1 MATAETEN
9 TVKVI
14 IRTRPTQHFATSN
27 IRINLLDDTIS
38 IFIPR
43 NQKEGLINNQKEQWS
58 FHFDKIL
65 HNVPQEEVFEYT
77 MNDIIKSSVQ
87 GYNGTIFAYGQT
99 GSGKTFTISGAPS
112 NFAYRGIIPRSISRL
127 FNEISTKPE
136 YDFNIQISYLE
147 IYNEIMF
154 DLLPEDGKFF
164 GQRANIEFQEDNKGN
179 VLVKGLSK
187 HKVTNE
193 EECFNLL
200 FEGESNRTI
209 SEHKLNQGS
218 SRSHCLFMIQLEMKS
233 KIESTEKIM
242 VSKLNFVDLAG
253 SERVKKTG
261 SSGITLKEA
270 TYINRSLTFLEQV
283 VVALTEK
290 KGRANDH
297 VPYRQSKLTHILKE
311 SIGGNCKTVMVAN
324 IWPEEQ
330 FLQETLSTLNFAQR
344 MGGVVNV
351 ASVNIQLDINAQI
364 RKMTKEI
371 KELKQEL
378 AMHNTLAN
386 RGRINYDPYSP
397 SEQKTQMEAA
407 KKFLVGQSEEL
418 EFDSVRQAKELFY
431 QIRHIYQ
438 KVKSLNKGK
447 PQSQNLPEEMQQKIE
462 EKEKPEEK
470 KETQEKE
477 KDDKKN
483 KKEDTKNKDKKE
495 EKKEVPEKVEEE
507 EKKEEQK
514 EEQKDE
520 EEIEEQPPFIMEGVI
535 PDKNT
540 AFKLYKYESDYSKE
554 AEKKMK
560 EDIDKLK
567 EMKNIA
573 RELLEKSKELKNK
586 IDEIKSKLNEK
597 KQNKLNLADEM
608 TNVIDEEEVKFL
620 EELKI
625 KKEEYKNTVKQFNE
639 YKTQIHDIKEGLD
652 LMKIKYVD
660 NFEKWFLQKYNVSLE
675 EHELRLAKAKYGINI
690 EDEKEKEKIYN
701 PDEEAYMNAKRK
713 IQTIKRAKR
722 NEKNMK

>member
-297 VPYRQSKLTHILKE
+297 VPYRQSKLTHILKD

-520 EEIEEQPPFIMEGVI
+520 EEIEEQPPFITEGVI

>member
-127 FNEISTKPE
+127 FNEISTMPE

-297 VPYRQSKLTHILKE
+297 VPYRQSKLTHILKD

>member
-1 MATAETEN
+1 MATVETEN

-14 IRTRPTQHFATSN
+14 IRTRPTQHFATNN
-27 IRINLLDDTIS
+27 IRINLSDDTIS
-38 IFIPR
+38 IYIPR

-154 DLLPEDGKFF
+154 DLLPEDGKFI
-164 GQRANIEFQEDNKGN
+164 GERANIEFQEDNKGN
-179 VLVKGLSK
+179 VIVKGLSK

-261 SSGITLKEA
+261 STGVTLKEA

-283 VVALTEK
+283 VVALTER

-297 VPYRQSKLTHILKE
+297 VPYRQSKLTHILKD

-344 MGGVVNV
+344 MGGVVNIT
-351 ASVNIQLDINAQI
+351 SVNIQLDINAQI

-397 SEQKTQMEAA
+397 NEQKAQMEAA
-407 KKFLVGQSEEL
+407 KKFLVGQSEDL

-438 KVKSLNKGK
+438 RVKSLNKGK
-447 PQSQNLPEEMQQKIE
+447 PQSQDLPEEMQQKKVE
-462 EKEKPEEK
+462 EKPEEK
-470 KETQEKE
+470 KEE
-477 KDDKKN
+477 KDDKK
-483 KKEDTKNKDKKE
+483 KKEETKDKKDVKKE
-495 EKKEVPEKVEEE
+495 EKPEEKKEENEE
-507 EKKEEQK
+507 EKKEENEEEKK
-514 EEQKDE
+514 EEE
-520 EEIEEQPPFIMEGVI
+520 IIEEQPPFIAEGVI

-540 AFKLYKYESDYSKE
+540 AFKLYKYESQYSKDT
-554 AEKKMK
+554 EKKMK
-560 EDIDKLK
+560 EDINKLK
-567 EMKNIA
+567 EQKNTA
-573 RELLEKSKELKNK
+573 RELLEKSKELKAK
-586 IDEIKSKLNEK
+586 IDEIKLKLNEK

-639 YKTQIHDIKEGLD
+639 YKSQIHEIKENLD
-652 LMKIKYVD
+652 LMKIKYVE

-713 IQTIKRAKR
+713 IQTIKRAKK
-722 NEKNMK
+722 NEKNYK

>member
-1 MATAETEN
+1 MATVESEN

-14 IRTRPTQHFATSN
+14 IRTRPTQHFATNN
-27 IRINLLDDTIS
+27 IRINLNDDTIS
-38 IFIPR
+38 VFIPR

-77 MNDIIKSSVQ
+77 MNDIIKSSVL

-154 DLLPEDGKFF
+154 DLLPEDGKFI
-164 GQRANIEFQEDNKGN
+164 GERANIEFQEDNKGN
-179 VLVKGLSK
+179 VSVKGLSK

-283 VVALTEK
+283 VVALTER

-297 VPYRQSKLTHILKE
+297 VPYRQSKLTHILKD

-330 FLQETLSTLNFAQR
+330 FLQEILSTLNFAQR
-344 MGGVVNV
+344 MGDVVNV
-351 ASVNIQLDINAQI
+351 ASVNIQLDINAHI
-364 RKMTKEI
+364 KKMTKEI

-397 SEQKTQMEAA
+397 NEQKIQMEAA

-438 KVKSLNKGK
+438 KVKSLNQGK
-447 PQSQNLPEEMQQKIE
+447 PQSQELPEEMQQPKAE
-462 EKEKPEEK
+462 EKVEEK
-470 KETQEKE
+470 KEE

-483 KKEDTKNKDKKE
+483 KKDEKDKKDKDKKE
-495 EKKEVPEKVEEE
+495 EKKEEEKKEEPEEEKKEEEE
-507 EKKEEQK
+507 EKKEE
-514 EEQKDE
+514 EPE
-520 EEIEEQPPFIMEGVI
+520 EEKPPSIAEGVI

-540 AFKLYKYESDYSKE
+540 AFKLYKYESQYSKDT
-554 AEKKMK
+554 EKKMK
-560 EDIDKLK
+560 EDIEKLK
-567 EMKNIA
+567 QEKNTA
-573 RELLEKSKELKNK
+573 RELLDKSKELKSK

-608 TNVIDEEEVKFL
+608 TNVIDEEEVKLL

-625 KKEEYKNTVKQFNE
+625 KKEEYKNTVKQFND
-639 YKTQIHDIKEGLD
+639 YKTQIHEIKEGLD
-652 LMKIKYVD
+652 LLKIKYVE
-660 NFEKWFLQKYNVSLE
+660 NFEKWFLQKYNVGLE

-713 IQTIKRAKR
+713 IQTIKRAKK
-722 NEKNMK
+722 NEKNFK

>member
-1 MATAETEN
+1 MATVESEN

-14 IRTRPTQHFATSN
+14 IRTRPTQHFATNN
-27 IRINLLDDTIS
+27 IRINLNDDTIS
-38 IFIPR
+38 VFIPR

-77 MNDIIKSSVQ
+77 MNDIIKSSVL

-154 DLLPEDGKFF
+154 DLLPEDGKFI
-164 GQRANIEFQEDNKGN
+164 GERANIEFQEDNKGN
-179 VLVKGLSK
+179 VSVKGLSK

-283 VVALTEK
+283 VVALTER

-297 VPYRQSKLTHILKE
+297 VPYRQSKLTHILKD

-364 RKMTKEI
+364 KKMTKEI

-397 SEQKTQMEAA
+397 NEQKIQMEAA

-438 KVKSLNKGK
+438 KVKSLNQGK
-447 PQSQNLPEEMQQKIE
+447 PQSQELPEEMQQPKIE
-462 EKEKPEEK
+462 EKVEEK
-470 KETQEKE
+470 KEE

-483 KKEDTKNKDKKE
+483 KKDEKDKKDKDKKE
-495 EKKEVPEKVEEE
+495 EKKEEEKKEEPEEEKKEEEE
-507 EKKEEQK
+507 EKKEE
-514 EEQKDE
+514 EPE
-520 EEIEEQPPFIMEGVI
+520 EEKPPSIAEGVI

-540 AFKLYKYESDYSKE
+540 AFKLYKYESQYSKDT
-554 AEKKMK
+554 EKKMK
-560 EDIDKLK
+560 EDIEKLK
-567 EMKNIA
+567 QEKNTA
-573 RELLEKSKELKNK
+573 RELLDKSKELKSK

-608 TNVIDEEEVKFL
+608 TNVIDEEEVKLL

-625 KKEEYKNTVKQFNE
+625 KKEEYKNTVKQFND
-639 YKTQIHDIKEGLD
+639 YKTQIHEIKEGLD
-652 LMKIKYVD
+652 LLKIKYVE
-660 NFEKWFLQKYNVSLE
+660 NFEKWFLQKYNVGLE

-713 IQTIKRAKR
+713 IQTIKRAKK
-722 NEKNMK
+722 NEKNFK

>member
-1 MATAETEN
+1 MATVETEN

-14 IRTRPTQHFATSN
+14 IRTRPTQHFATKN
-27 IRINLLDDTIS
+27 IKINLGDDTIS
-38 IFIPR
+38 IYIPR

-136 YDFNIQISYLE
+136 YDFNIQVSYLE

-154 DLLPEDGKFF
+154 DLLPEDGKFL
-164 GQRANIEFQEDNKGN
+164 GERANIEFQEDNKGN
-179 VLVKGLSK
+179 VIVKGLTK

-261 SSGITLKEA
+261 STGVTLKEA

-283 VVALTEK
+283 VVALTER

-297 VPYRQSKLTHILKE
+297 VPYRQSKLTHILKD

-344 MGGVVNV
+344 MGGVVNIT
-351 ASVNIQLDINAQI
+351 SVNIQLDINAQI

-397 SEQKTQMEAA
+397 NEQKAQMEAA
-407 KKFLVGQSEEL
+407 KKFLVGQSEDLEFDSVRQAKEL
-418 EFDSVRQAKELFY
+418 FYQIRQFDSVRQAKELFY

-447 PQSQNLPEEMQQKIE
+447 PQSQELPEEMQQPKVE
-462 EKEKPEEK
+462 EKPEEK
-470 KETQEKE
+470 KEEKI
-477 KDDKKN
+477 DDKKN
-483 KKEDTKNKDKKE
+483 KKEEAKDKKDIKKE
-495 EKKEVPEKVEEE
+495 EKVEEKKEEEE
-507 EKKEEQK
+507 EKKEEIPEEKK
-514 EEQKDE
+514 EEI
-520 EEIEEQPPFIMEGVI
+520 IEEQPPFIAEGVI

-540 AFKLYKYESDYSKE
+540 AFKLYKYESQYSKDT
-554 AEKKMK
+554 EKK
-560 EDIDKLK
+560 
-567 EMKNIA
+567 
-573 RELLEKSKELKNK
+573 K
-586 IDEIKSKLNEK
+586 ILIS
-597 KQNKLNLADEM
+597 
-608 TNVIDEEEVKFL
+608 
-620 EELKI
+620 
-625 KKEEYKNTVKQFNE
+625 
-639 YKTQIHDIKEGLD
+639 
-652 LMKIKYVD
+652 
-660 NFEKWFLQKYNVSLE
+660 
-675 EHELRLAKAKYGINI
+675 
-690 EDEKEKEKIYN
+690 
-701 PDEEAYMNAKRK
+701 
-713 IQTIKRAKR
+713 
-722 NEKNMK
+722 

>member
-1 MATAETEN
+1 MATVETEN

-14 IRTRPTQHFATSN
+14 IRTRPTQHFATNN
-27 IRINLLDDTIS
+27 IRINLSDDTIS
-38 IFIPR
+38 IYIPR

-154 DLLPEDGKFF
+154 DLLPEDGKFL
-164 GQRANIEFQEDNKGN
+164 GERANIEFQEDNKGN
-179 VLVKGLSK
+179 VIVKGLSK

-261 SSGITLKEA
+261 STGVTLKEA

-283 VVALTEK
+283 VVALTER

-297 VPYRQSKLTHILKE
+297 VPYRQSKLTHILKD

-344 MGGVVNV
+344 MGGVVNIT
-351 ASVNIQLDINAQI
+351 SVNIQLDINAQI

-397 SEQKTQMEAA
+397 NEQKAQMEAA
-407 KKFLVGQSEEL
+407 KKFLVGQSEDL

-438 KVKSLNKGK
+438 RVKSLNKGK
-447 PQSQNLPEEMQQKIE
+447 PQSQDLPEEMQQKKVE
-462 EKEKPEEK
+462 EKPEEK
-470 KETQEKE
+470 KEE
-477 KDDKKN
+477 KDDKK
-483 KKEDTKNKDKKE
+483 KKEETKDKKDGKKE
-495 EKKEVPEKVEEE
+495 EKPEEKKEENEE
-507 EKKEEQK
+507 EKKEENEEEKK
-514 EEQKDE
+514 EEE
-520 EEIEEQPPFIMEGVI
+520 IIEEQPPFIAEGVI

-540 AFKLYKYESDYSKE
+540 AFKLYKYESQYSKDT
-554 AEKKMK
+554 EKKMK

-567 EMKNIA
+567 EQKNTA
-573 RELLEKSKELKNK
+573 RELLEKSKELKAK
-586 IDEIKSKLNEK
+586 IDEIKLKLNEK

-639 YKTQIHDIKEGLD
+639 YKSQIHEIKENLD
-652 LMKIKYVD
+652 LMKIKYVE

-713 IQTIKRAKR
+713 IQTIKRAKK
-722 NEKNMK
+722 NEKNYK

>member
-1 MATAETEN
+1 MATVESEN

-14 IRTRPTQHFATSN
+14 IRTRPTQHFATNN
-27 IRINLLDDTIS
+27 IRINLVDDTIS

-43 NQKEGLINNQKEQWS
+43 NQKEGLINNQKEQWL

-127 FNEISTKPE
+127 FSEISTKPE

-154 DLLPEDGKFF
+154 DLLPEDGKFL
-164 GQRANIEFQEDNKGN
+164 GERANIEFQEDNKGN
-179 VLVKGLSK
+179 VIVKGLTK

-261 SSGITLKEA
+261 STGVTLKEA

-283 VVALTEK
+283 VVALTER

-297 VPYRQSKLTHILKE
+297 VPYRQSKLTHILKD

-344 MGGVVNV
+344 MGGVVNIT
-351 ASVNIQLDINAQI
+351 SVNIQLDINAQI

-397 SEQKTQMEAA
+397 NEQKAQMEAA

-447 PQSQNLPEEMQQKIE
+447 PQSQELPEEMQKPKVE
-462 EKEKPEEK
+462 EKPEEK
-470 KETQEKE
+470 KEE
-477 KDDKKN
+477 KDDKKI
-483 KKEDTKNKDKKE
+483 KKDEKSDKNKDKEKKE
-495 EKKEVPEKVEEE
+495 EKKEEEKKEENEE
-507 EKKEEQK
+507 EKKEEIEEKK
-514 EEQKDE
+514 EEEPQ
-520 EEIEEQPPFIMEGVI
+520 EEQPPFVAEGII

-540 AFKLYKYESDYSKE
+540 AFKLYKYESQYSKE
-554 AEKKMK
+554 TEKKMK
-560 EDIDKLK
+560 DDIENLK
-567 EMKNIA
+567 EQKNKA
-573 RELLEKSKELKNK
+573 RELLEKSKELKSK
-586 IDEIKSKLNEK
+586 IDEIKSKLEEK

-608 TNVIDEEEVKFL
+608 TNVIDEEEVKLL

-625 KKEEYKNTVKQFNE
+625 KKEEYKETVKNFNE
-639 YKTQIHDIKEGLD
+639 YKKQIHEIKENLD
-652 LMKIKYVD
+652 LMKIKYVE
-660 NFEKWFLQKYNVSLE
+660 NFEKWFLQKYNVGLE

-713 IQTIKRAKR
+713 IQTIKRAKK
-722 NEKNMK
+722 NEKNFK

>member
-1 MATAETEN
+1 MATVESEN

-14 IRTRPTQHFATSN
+14 IRTRPTQHFASNN
-27 IRINLLDDTIS
+27 IRINLSDDTIS

-136 YDFNIQISYLE
+136 YEFNIQVSYLE

-154 DLLPEDGKFF
+154 DLLPEDGKFL
-164 GQRANIEFQEDNKGN
+164 GERANIEFQEDNKGN
-179 VLVKGLSK
+179 VIVKGLTK

-261 SSGITLKEA
+261 STGVTLKEA

-283 VVALTEK
+283 VVALTER

-297 VPYRQSKLTHILKE
+297 VPYRQSKLTHILKD

-397 SEQKTQMEAA
+397 SEQKVQMEAA
-407 KKFLVGQSEEL
+407 KKFLVGQSEDL

-447 PQSQNLPEEMQQKIE
+447 PQSQELPEEMQQPKVV
-462 EKEKPEEK
+462 EKVEEK
-470 KETQEKE
+470 KEE

-483 KKEDTKNKDKKE
+483 KKEEKVDKNKDKDKKE
-495 EKKEVPEKVEEE
+495 EKKEEEKKPEENEEKKEEEE
-507 EKKEEQK
+507 EKKEE
-514 EEQKDE
+514 
-520 EEIEEQPPFIMEGVI
+520 EIHEEQPPYVPEGVI

-540 AFKLYKYESDYSKE
+540 AFKLYKYESQYSKDT
-554 AEKKMK
+554 EKQMK
-560 EDIDKLK
+560 EDIEKLK
-567 EMKNIA
+567 EQKNTA

-586 IDEIKSKLNEK
+586 IEEIKTKLNDK

-608 TNVIDEEEVKFL
+608 TNVIDEEEVKLL

-625 KKEEYKNTVKQFNE
+625 KKEEYKNIVKQFND
-639 YKTQIHDIKEGLD
+639 YKKQIYDNKEGLD
-652 LMKIKYVD
+652 LMKIKYVE

-690 EDEKEKEKIYN
+690 EDEKEKEKAYN

-713 IQTIKRAKR
+713 IQTIKRAKK
-722 NEKNMK
+722 NEKNLK

>member
-1 MATAETEN
+1 MATVETEN

-14 IRTRPTQHFATSN
+14 IRTRPTQHFATKN
-27 IRINLLDDTIS
+27 IKINLSDDTIS
-38 IFIPR
+38 VYIPR

-136 YDFNIQISYLE
+136 YDFNIQVSYLE

-154 DLLPEDGKFF
+154 DLLPEDGKFL
-164 GQRANIEFQEDNKGN
+164 GERANIEFQEDNKGN
-179 VLVKGLSK
+179 VIVKGLSK

-261 SSGITLKEA
+261 STGVTLKEA

-283 VVALTEK
+283 VVALTER

-297 VPYRQSKLTHILKE
+297 VPYRQSKLTHILKD

-344 MGGVVNV
+344 MGGVVNIT
-351 ASVNIQLDINAQI
+351 SVNIQLDINAQI

-397 SEQKTQMEAA
+397 NEQKAQMEAA
-407 KKFLVGQSEEL
+407 KKFLVGQSEDL

-438 KVKSLNKGK
+438 KVKSLNQGK
-447 PQSQNLPEEMQQKIE
+447 PQSQELPEEMREPKVE
-462 EKEKPEEK
+462 EKPEEK
-470 KETQEKE
+470 KEEKL
-477 KDDKKN
+477 DDKKN
-483 KKEDTKNKDKKE
+483 KKDEKKEMKKE
-495 EKKEVPEKVEEE
+495 EKIE
-507 EKKEEQK
+507 EKKEEN
-514 EEQKDE
+514 EEEKKMEIESKKDE
-520 EEIEEQPPFIMEGVI
+520 EIIEEQPPFIAEGVI

-540 AFKLYKYESDYSKE
+540 AFKLYKFESQFSKDT
-554 AEKKMK
+554 EKKMK
-560 EDIDKLK
+560 DDIDKLK
-567 EMKNIA
+567 EQKNTA
-573 RELLEKSKELKNK
+573 RELLEKSKELKSK
-586 IDEIKSKLNEK
+586 IDEIKLKLNEK

-639 YKTQIHDIKEGLD
+639 YKKQIHEIKEGLD
-652 LMKIKYVD
+652 LLKIKYVE
-660 NFEKWFLQKYNVSLE
+660 NFEKWFLQKYNVGLE

-713 IQTIKRAKR
+713 IQTIKRAKK
-722 NEKNMK
+722 NEKNLK

>member
-1 MATAETEN
+1 MATVETEN

-14 IRTRPTQHFATSN
+14 IRTRPTQHFATNN
-27 IRINLLDDTIS
+27 IRINLSDDTIS
-38 IFIPR
+38 IYIPR

-154 DLLPEDGKFF
+154 DLLPEDGKFL
-164 GQRANIEFQEDNKGN
+164 GERANIEFQEDNKGN
-179 VLVKGLSK
+179 VIVKGLSK

-261 SSGITLKEA
+261 STGVTLKEA

-283 VVALTEK
+283 VVALTER

-297 VPYRQSKLTHILKE
+297 VPYRQSKLTHILKD

-344 MGGVVNV
+344 MGGVVNIT
-351 ASVNIQLDINAQI
+351 SVNIQLDINAQI

-397 SEQKTQMEAA
+397 NEQKAQMEAA
-407 KKFLVGQSEEL
+407 KKFLVGQSEDL

-438 KVKSLNKGK
+438 RVKSLNKGK
-447 PQSQNLPEEMQQKIE
+447 PQSQDLPEEMQQKKVE
-462 EKEKPEEK
+462 EKPEEK
-470 KETQEKE
+470 KEE
-477 KDDKKN
+477 KDDKK
-483 KKEDTKNKDKKE
+483 KKEETKDKKDGKKE
-495 EKKEVPEKVEEE
+495 EKPEEKKEENEE
-507 EKKEEQK
+507 EKKEENEEEKK
-514 EEQKDE
+514 EEE
-520 EEIEEQPPFIMEGVI
+520 IIEEQPPFIAEGVI

-540 AFKLYKYESDYSKE
+540 AFKLYKYESQYSKDT
-554 AEKKMK
+554 EKKMK
-560 EDIDKLK
+560 EDINKLK
-567 EMKNIA
+567 EQKNTA
-573 RELLEKSKELKNK
+573 RELLEKSKELKAK
-586 IDEIKSKLNEK
+586 IDEIKLKLNEK

-639 YKTQIHDIKEGLD
+639 YKSQIHEIKENLD
-652 LMKIKYVD
+652 LMKIKYVE

-713 IQTIKRAKR
+713 IQTIKRAKK
-722 NEKNMK
+722 NEKNYK

>member
-1 MATAETEN
+1 MATVESEN

-14 IRTRPTQHFATSN
+14 IRTRPTQHFATNN
-27 IRINLLDDTIS
+27 IRINLNDDTIS
-38 IFIPR
+38 VFIPR

-77 MNDIIKSSVQ
+77 MNDIIKSSVL

-154 DLLPEDGKFF
+154 DLLPEDGKFI
-164 GQRANIEFQEDNKGN
+164 GERANIEFQEDNKGN
-179 VLVKGLSK
+179 VSVKGLSK

-283 VVALTEK
+283 VVALTER

-297 VPYRQSKLTHILKE
+297 VPYRQSKLTHILKD

-330 FLQETLSTLNFAQR
+330 FLQEILSTLNFAQR

-364 RKMTKEI
+364 KKMTKEI

-397 SEQKTQMEAA
+397 NEQKIQMEAA

-438 KVKSLNKGK
+438 KVKSLNQGK
-447 PQSQNLPEEMQQKIE
+447 PQSQELPEEMQQQKAE
-462 EKEKPEEK
+462 EKVEEK
-470 KETQEKE
+470 KEE

-483 KKEDTKNKDKKE
+483 KKDEKDKKDKDKKE
-495 EKKEVPEKVEEE
+495 EKKEEEKKEEPEEEKKEEEE
-507 EKKEEQK
+507 EKKEE
-514 EEQKDE
+514 EPE
-520 EEIEEQPPFIMEGVI
+520 EEKPPSIAEGVI

-540 AFKLYKYESDYSKE
+540 AFKLYKYESQYSKDT
-554 AEKKMK
+554 EKKMK
-560 EDIDKLK
+560 EDIEKLK
-567 EMKNIA
+567 QEKNTA
-573 RELLEKSKELKNK
+573 RELLDKSKELKSK

-608 TNVIDEEEVKFL
+608 TNVIDEEEVKLL

-625 KKEEYKNTVKQFNE
+625 KKEEYKNTVKQFND
-639 YKTQIHDIKEGLD
+639 YKTQIHEIKEGLD
-652 LMKIKYVD
+652 LLKIKYVE
-660 NFEKWFLQKYNVSLE
+660 NFEKWFLQKYNVGLE

-713 IQTIKRAKR
+713 IQTIKRAKK
-722 NEKNMK
+722 NEKNFK

>member
-1 MATAETEN
+1 MATVETEN

-14 IRTRPTQHFATSN
+14 IRTRPTQHFATKN
-27 IRINLLDDTIS
+27 IKINLSDDTIS
-38 IFIPR
+38 VYIPR

-136 YDFNIQISYLE
+136 YDFNIQVSYLE

-154 DLLPEDGKFF
+154 DLLPEDGKFL
-164 GQRANIEFQEDNKGN
+164 GERANIEFQEDNKGN
-179 VLVKGLSK
+179 VIVKGLSK

-261 SSGITLKEA
+261 STGVTLKEA

-283 VVALTEK
+283 VVALTER

-297 VPYRQSKLTHILKE
+297 VPYRQSKLTHILKD

-344 MGGVVNV
+344 MGGVVNIT
-351 ASVNIQLDINAQI
+351 SVNIQLDINAQI

-397 SEQKTQMEAA
+397 NEQKAQMEAA
-407 KKFLVGQSEEL
+407 KKFLVGQSEDL

-438 KVKSLNKGK
+438 KVKSLNQGK
-447 PQSQNLPEEMQQKIE
+447 PQSQELPEEMREPKAE
-462 EKEKPEEK
+462 EKPEEK
-470 KETQEKE
+470 KEEKS
-477 KDDKKN
+477 DDKKN
-483 KKEDTKNKDKKE
+483 KKDEKKEMKKE
-495 EKKEVPEKVEEE
+495 EKIE
-507 EKKEEQK
+507 EKKEEN
-514 EEQKDE
+514 EEEKKMEIESKKDE
-520 EEIEEQPPFIMEGVI
+520 EIIEEQPPFIAEGVI

-540 AFKLYKYESDYSKE
+540 AFKLYKFESQFSKDT
-554 AEKKMK
+554 EKKMK
-560 EDIDKLK
+560 DDIEKLK
-567 EMKNIA
+567 EQKNTA
-573 RELLEKSKELKNK
+573 RELLEKSKELKSK
-586 IDEIKSKLNEK
+586 IDEIKLKLNEK

-639 YKTQIHDIKEGLD
+639 YKKQIHEIKEGLD
-652 LMKIKYVD
+652 LLKIKYVE
-660 NFEKWFLQKYNVSLE
+660 NFEKWFLQKYNVGLE

-713 IQTIKRAKR
+713 IQTIKRAKK
-722 NEKNMK
+722 NEKNLK

>member
-1 MATAETEN
+1 MATVETEN
-9 TVKVI
+9 TIKVI
-14 IRTRPTQHFATSN
+14 LRTRPTQHFATNN
-27 IRINLLDDTIS
+27 IRINLPDNTIS

-43 NQKEGLINNQKEQWS
+43 NQKEGIINNQKEQWS

-99 GSGKTFTISGAPS
+99 GSGKTFTISGSPN
-112 NFAYRGIIPRSISRL
+112 NFTYRGIIPRSISRL
-127 FNEISTKPE
+127 FNEISNKPE
-136 YDFNIQISYLE
+136 FDFNIQISYLE

-154 DLLPEDGKFF
+154 DLLPESGNFI
-164 GQRANIEFQEDNKGN
+164 GERANIEFQEDNKGN
-179 VLVKGLSK
+179 VIVKGLSK

-261 SSGITLKEA
+261 STGVTLKEA

-297 VPYRQSKLTHILKE
+297 VPYRQSKLTHILKD
-311 SIGGNCKTVMVAN
+311 SIGGNCKTVMVAA
-324 IWPEEQ
+324 IWPEPQ

-351 ASVNIQLDINAQI
+351 TSVNIQLDINAQI
-364 RKMTKEI
+364 KKYTKEI

-386 RGRINYDPYSP
+386 RGRINYDPYTP
-397 SEQKTQMEAA
+397 EEQKAQMEAA
-407 KKFLVGQSEEL
+407 KKFLVGQTEEL

-438 KVKSLNKGK
+438 KVKSLNSGK
-447 PQSQNLPEEMQQKIE
+447 PQSQNLPDEMQQPQK
-462 EKEKPEEK
+462 
-470 KETQEKE
+470 
-477 KDDKKN
+477 
-483 KKEDTKNKDKKE
+483 
-495 EKKEVPEKVEEE
+495 EE
-507 EKKEEQK
+507 EKKEEEK
-514 EEQKDE
+514 
-520 EEIEEQPPFIMEGVI
+520 IEEKPEKVEKG
-535 PDKNT
+535 DKKKKKT
-540 AFKLYKYESDYSKE
+540 
-554 AEKKMK
+554 KKMK
-560 EDIDKLK
+560 KRK
-567 EMKNIA
+567 K
-573 RELLEKSKELKNK
+573 RKKKK
-586 IDEIKSKLNEK
+586 KKEK
-597 KQNKLNLADEM
+597 KR
-608 TNVIDEEEVKFL
+608 
-620 EELKI
+620 
-625 KKEEYKNTVKQFNE
+625 KKK
-639 YKTQIHDIKEGLD
+639 
-652 LMKIKYVD
+652 MK
-660 NFEKWFLQKYNVSLE
+660 
-675 EHELRLAKAKYGINI
+675 
-690 EDEKEKEKIYN
+690 
-701 PDEEAYMNAKRK
+701 KRK
-713 IQTIKRAKR
+713 KRKVLK
-722 NEKNMK
+722 KNHQK

>member
-297 VPYRQSKLTHILKE
+297 VPYRQSKLTHILKD

>member
-297 VPYRQSKLTHILKE
+297 VPYRQSKLTHILKD

-660 NFEKWFLQKYNVSLE
+660 NFEKWFLQKYNVGLE

>member
-1 MATAETEN
+1 MATVETEN

-14 IRTRPTQHFATSN
+14 IRTRPTQHFATNN
-27 IRINLLDDTIS
+27 IRINLSDDTIS

-77 MNDIIKSSVQ
+77 MNDIIKSSVL

-154 DLLPEDGKFF
+154 DLLPEDGKFL
-164 GQRANIEFQEDNKGN
+164 GERANIEFQEDNKGN
-179 VLVKGLSK
+179 VIVKGLSK

-261 SSGITLKEA
+261 STGVTLKEA

-283 VVALTEK
+283 VVALTER

-297 VPYRQSKLTHILKE
+297 VPYRQSKLTHILKD

-344 MGGVVNV
+344 MGGVVNIT
-351 ASVNIQLDINAQI
+351 SVNIQLDINAQI
-364 RKMTKEI
+364 RKYTKEI

-397 SEQKTQMEAA
+397 SEQKVQMEEA

-438 KVKSLNKGK
+438 RVKSLNQGK
-447 PQSQNLPEEMQQKIE
+447 PQSQDLPEEMVQKVEEKIE
-462 EKEKPEEK
+462 EK
-470 KETQEKE
+470 KEE
-477 KDDKKN
+477 KDDKKT
-483 KKEDTKNKDKKE
+483 KKEEVKDKKDKKE
-495 EKKEVPEKVEEE
+495 EKVEEKKEENEE
-507 EKKEEQK
+507 EKKEETEEKK
-514 EEQKDE
+514 EEEKE
-520 EEIEEQPPFIMEGVI
+520 VEQPPFVAEGVI

-540 AFKLYKYESDYSKE
+540 AFKLYKYESQFSKE
-554 AEKKMK
+554 TEKKMK
-560 EDIDKLK
+560 EDIEKLK
-567 EMKNIA
+567 EEKNTA
-573 RELLEKSKELKNK
+573 RELLEKSKELKAK
-586 IDEIKSKLNEK
+586 IDEIKIKLSEK

-652 LMKIKYVD
+652 LLKIQYVD
-660 NFEKWFLQKYNVSLE
+660 NFEKWFLQKYNVGLE

-701 PDEEAYMNAKRK
+701 PDEEAYMNAKKK
-713 IQTIKRAKR
+713 IQTIKRAKK
-722 NEKNMK
+722 NEKNFK

>member
-1 MATAETEN
+1 MATVESEN

-14 IRTRPTQHFATSN
+14 IRTRPTQHFATNN
-27 IRINLLDDTIS
+27 IRINLNDDTIS
-38 IFIPR
+38 VFIPR

-77 MNDIIKSSVQ
+77 MNDIIKSSVL

-112 NFAYRGIIPRSISRL
+112 NFAYRGIVPRSISRL

-154 DLLPEDGKFF
+154 DLLQEDGKFI
-164 GQRANIEFQEDNKGN
+164 GERANIEFQEDNKGN
-179 VLVKGLSK
+179 VSVKGLSK

-283 VVALTEK
+283 VVALTER

-297 VPYRQSKLTHILKE
+297 VPYRQSKLTHILKD

-364 RKMTKEI
+364 KKMTKEI

-397 SEQKTQMEAA
+397 NEQKIQMEAA

-438 KVKSLNKGK
+438 KVKSLNQGK
-447 PQSQNLPEEMQQKIE
+447 PQSQELPEEMQQPKAE
-462 EKEKPEEK
+462 EKVEEK
-470 KETQEKE
+470 KEE

-483 KKEDTKNKDKKE
+483 KKDEKDKKDKDKKE
-495 EKKEVPEKVEEE
+495 EKKEEEKKEEPEEEKKEEEE
-507 EKKEEQK
+507 EKKEE
-514 EEQKDE
+514 EPE
-520 EEIEEQPPFIMEGVI
+520 EEKPPSIAEGVI

-540 AFKLYKYESDYSKE
+540 AFKLYKYESQYSKDT
-554 AEKKMK
+554 EKKMK
-560 EDIDKLK
+560 EDIEKLK
-567 EMKNIA
+567 QEKNTA
-573 RELLEKSKELKNK
+573 RELLDKSKELKSK

-608 TNVIDEEEVKFL
+608 TNVIDEEEVKLL

-625 KKEEYKNTVKQFNE
+625 KKEEYKNTVKQFND
-639 YKTQIHDIKEGLD
+639 YKTQIHEIKEGLD
-652 LMKIKYVD
+652 LLKIKYVEKL
-660 NFEKWFLQKYNVSLE
+660 EKWFLQKYNVGLE
-675 EHELRLAKAKYGINI
+675 DHELRLAKAKYGINI

-713 IQTIKRAKR
+713 IQTIKRAKK
-722 NEKNMK
+722 NEKNFK

>member
-1 MATAETEN
+1 MATVESEN

-14 IRTRPTQHFATSN
+14 IRTRPTQHFASNN
-27 IRINLLDDTIS
+27 IRINLSDDTIS

-136 YDFNIQISYLE
+136 YEFNIQVSYLE

-154 DLLPEDGKFF
+154 DLLPEDGKFL
-164 GQRANIEFQEDNKGN
+164 GERANIEFQEDNKGN
-179 VLVKGLSK
+179 VIVKGLTK

-261 SSGITLKEA
+261 STGVTLKEA

-283 VVALTEK
+283 VVALTER

-297 VPYRQSKLTHILKE
+297 VPYRQSKLTHILKD

-397 SEQKTQMEAA
+397 NEQKAQMEAA
-407 KKFLVGQSEEL
+407 KKFLVGQSEDL

-447 PQSQNLPEEMQQKIE
+447 PQSQELPEEMQQPKAE
-462 EKEKPEEK
+462 EKVEEK
-470 KETQEKE
+470 KEE

-483 KKEDTKNKDKKE
+483 KKEEAKDKKDAKKE
-495 EKKEVPEKVEEE
+495 EKVEEKKEENEE
-507 EKKEEQK
+507 EKKEENEEEKK
-514 EEQKDE
+514 EEVL
-520 EEIEEQPPFIMEGVI
+520 EEQPPFVAEGVI

-540 AFKLYKYESDYSKE
+540 AFKLYKFESQYSKDT
-554 AEKKMK
+554 EKKMK

-567 EMKNIA
+567 EQKNTA
-573 RELLEKSKELKNK
+573 RELLEKSKELKAK
-586 IDEIKSKLNEK
+586 IDEIKVKLNEK

-625 KKEEYKNTVKQFNE
+625 KKEEYKSTVKQFNE
-639 YKTQIHDIKEGLD
+639 YKKQIHEIKEGLD
-652 LMKIKYVD
+652 LLKIKYVE
-660 NFEKWFLQKYNVSLE
+660 NFEKWFLQKYNVGLE

-713 IQTIKRAKR
+713 IQTIKRAKK
-722 NEKNMK
+722 NEKNFK

>member
-297 VPYRQSKLTHILKE
+297 VPYRQSKLTHILKD

-407 KKFLVGQSEEL
+407 KKFLIGQSEEL

>member
-1 MATAETEN
+1 MATVETEN

-14 IRTRPTQHFATSN
+14 IRTRPTQHFATNN
-27 IRINLLDDTIS
+27 IRINLSDDTIS
-38 IFIPR
+38 IYIPR

-154 DLLPEDGKFF
+154 DLLPEDGKFL
-164 GQRANIEFQEDNKGN
+164 GERANIEFQEDNKGN
-179 VLVKGLSK
+179 VIVKGLSK

-261 SSGITLKEA
+261 STGVTLKEA

-283 VVALTEK
+283 VVALTER

-297 VPYRQSKLTHILKE
+297 VPYRQSKLTHILKD
-311 SIGGNCKTVMVAN
+311 SIGGNCRTVMVAN
-324 IWPEEQ
+324 IWPVEQ

-344 MGGVVNV
+344 MGGVVNIT
-351 ASVNIQLDINAQI
+351 SVNIQLDINAQI

-397 SEQKTQMEAA
+397 NEQKAQMEAA
-407 KKFLVGQSEEL
+407 KKFLVGQSEDL

-438 KVKSLNKGK
+438 RVKSLNKGK
-447 PQSQNLPEEMQQKIE
+447 PQSQDLPEEMQQKKVE
-462 EKEKPEEK
+462 EKPEEK
-470 KETQEKE
+470 KEE
-477 KDDKKN
+477 KDDKK
-483 KKEDTKNKDKKE
+483 KKEETKDKKDGKKE
-495 EKKEVPEKVEEE
+495 EKPEEKKEENEE
-507 EKKEEQK
+507 EKKEENEEEKK
-514 EEQKDE
+514 EEE
-520 EEIEEQPPFIMEGVI
+520 IIEEQPPFIAEGVI

-540 AFKLYKYESDYSKE
+540 AFKLYKYESQYSKDT
-554 AEKKMK
+554 EKKMK

-567 EMKNIA
+567 EQKNTA
-573 RELLEKSKELKNK
+573 RELLEKSKELKAK
-586 IDEIKSKLNEK
+586 IDEIKLKLNEK

-639 YKTQIHDIKEGLD
+639 YKSQIHEIKENLD
-652 LMKIKYVD
+652 LMKIKYVE

-713 IQTIKRAKR
+713 IQTIKRAKK
-722 NEKNMK
+722 NEKNYK

>member
-1 MATAETEN
+1 MATVESEN

-14 IRTRPTQHFATSN
+14 IRTRPTQHFATNN
-27 IRINLLDDTIS
+27 IRINLVDDTIS

-77 MNDIIKSSVQ
+77 MNDIIKSSVL

-154 DLLPEDGKFF
+154 DLLPEDGKFL
-164 GQRANIEFQEDNKGN
+164 GERANIEFQEDNKGN
-179 VLVKGLSK
+179 VIVKGLTK

-261 SSGITLKEA
+261 STGVTLKEA

-283 VVALTEK
+283 VVALTER

-297 VPYRQSKLTHILKE
+297 VPYRQSKLTHILKD

-397 SEQKTQMEAA
+397 NEQKAQMEAA
-407 KKFLVGQSEEL
+407 KKFLVGQSEDL

-447 PQSQNLPEEMQQKIE
+447 PQSQELPEEMQQPKVV
-462 EKEKPEEK
+462 EKVEEK
-470 KETQEKE
+470 KEE
-477 KDDKKN
+477 KDDKKA
-483 KKEDTKNKDKKE
+483 KKEDKVDKNKEKEKKE
-495 EKKEVPEKVEEE
+495 EKKEE
-507 EKKEEQK
+507 EKKEEKK
-514 EEQKDE
+514 EEEKE
-520 EEIEEQPPFIMEGVI
+520 EENEEKKEEEVQEEQPPYIAEGVI

-540 AFKLYKYESDYSKE
+540 AFKLYKYESQYSKDT
-554 AEKKMK
+554 EKKMK
-560 EDIDKLK
+560 EDIEKLK
-567 EMKNIA
+567 EQKKTA

-586 IDEIKSKLNEK
+586 IDEIKAKLSEK

-608 TNVIDEEEVKFL
+608 TNVIDEEEVNLL

-625 KKEEYKNTVKQFNE
+625 KKEEYKNIVKQFND
-639 YKTQIHDIKEGLD
+639 YKKQIYDNKEGLD
-652 LMKIKYVD
+652 LMKIKYVE
-660 NFEKWFLQKYNVSLE
+660 NFEKWFFQKYNVSLE

-713 IQTIKRAKR
+713 IQTIKRAKK
-722 NEKNMK
+722 NEKNFK

>member
-297 VPYRQSKLTHILKE
+297 VPYRQSKLTHILKD

-586 IDEIKSKLNEK
+586 IDEIKSKLNKK

>member
-1 MATAETEN
+1 MATVESEN

-14 IRTRPTQHFATSN
+14 IRTRPTQHFATNN
-27 IRINLLDDTIS
+27 IRINLNDDTIS
-38 IFIPR
+38 VFIPR

-77 MNDIIKSSVQ
+77 MNDIIKSSVL

-154 DLLPEDGKFF
+154 DLLPEDGKFI
-164 GQRANIEFQEDNKGN
+164 GERANIEFQEDNKGN
-179 VLVKGLSK
+179 VSVKGLSK

-283 VVALTEK
+283 VVALTER

-297 VPYRQSKLTHILKE
+297 VPYRQSKLTHILKD

-364 RKMTKEI
+364 KKMTKEI

-397 SEQKTQMEAA
+397 NEQKIQMEAT

-418 EFDSVRQAKELFY
+418 EFDSIRQAKELFY

-438 KVKSLNKGK
+438 KVKSLNQGK
-447 PQSQNLPEEMQQKIE
+447 SQSQELPEEMQQPKAE
-462 EKEKPEEK
+462 EKVEEK
-470 KETQEKE
+470 KEE

-483 KKEDTKNKDKKE
+483 KKDEKDKKDKDKKE
-495 EKKEVPEKVEEE
+495 EKKEEEKKEEPEEEKKEEEE
-507 EKKEEQK
+507 EKKEE
-514 EEQKDE
+514 EPE
-520 EEIEEQPPFIMEGVI
+520 EEKPPSIAEGVI

-540 AFKLYKYESDYSKE
+540 AFKLYKYESQYSKDT
-554 AEKKMK
+554 EKKMK
-560 EDIDKLK
+560 EDIEKLK
-567 EMKNIA
+567 QEKNTA
-573 RELLEKSKELKNK
+573 RELLDKSKELKSK

-608 TNVIDEEEVKFL
+608 TNVIDEEEVKLL

-625 KKEEYKNTVKQFNE
+625 KKEEYKNTVKQFND
-639 YKTQIHDIKEGLD
+639 YKTQIHEIKEGLD
-652 LMKIKYVD
+652 LLKIKYVE
-660 NFEKWFLQKYNVSLE
+660 NFEKWFLQKYNVGLE

-713 IQTIKRAKR
+713 IQTIKRAKK
-722 NEKNMK
+722 NEKNFK

>member
-297 VPYRQSKLTHILKE
+297 VPYRQSKLTHILKD

-483 KKEDTKNKDKKE
+483 KIEDTKNKDKKE

>member
-1 MATAETEN
+1 MATVETEN

-14 IRTRPTQHFATSN
+14 IRTRPTQHFATNN
-27 IRINLLDDTIS
+27 IRINLSDDTIS
-38 IFIPR
+38 IYIPR

-154 DLLPEDGKFF
+154 DLLPEDGKFL
-164 GQRANIEFQEDNKGN
+164 GERANIEFQEDNKGN
-179 VLVKGLSK
+179 VIVKGLSK

-261 SSGITLKEA
+261 STGVTLKEA

-283 VVALTEK
+283 VVALTER

-297 VPYRQSKLTHILKE
+297 VPYRQSKLTHILKD

-364 RKMTKEI
+364 KKMTKEI

-397 SEQKTQMEAA
+397 NEQKAQMEAA
-407 KKFLVGQSEEL
+407 KKFLVGQSEDL

-438 KVKSLNKGK
+438 RVKSLNKGK
-447 PQSQNLPEEMQQKIE
+447 PQSQDLPEEMQQKKVE
-462 EKEKPEEK
+462 EKPEEK
-470 KETQEKE
+470 KEE
-477 KDDKKN
+477 KDDKK
-483 KKEDTKNKDKKE
+483 KKEETKDKKDGKKE
-495 EKKEVPEKVEEE
+495 EKPEEKKEENEE
-507 EKKEEQK
+507 EKKEENEEEKK
-514 EEQKDE
+514 EEE
-520 EEIEEQPPFIMEGVI
+520 IIEEQPPFIAEGVI

-540 AFKLYKYESDYSKE
+540 AFKLYKYESQYSKDT
-554 AEKKMK
+554 EKTMK
-560 EDIDKLK
+560 EDIEKLK
-567 EMKNIA
+567 EQKNTA
-573 RELLEKSKELKNK
+573 RELLEKSKELKAK
-586 IDEIKSKLNEK
+586 IDEIKSKLNDK

-608 TNVIDEEEVKFL
+608 TNVIDEEEVKYL

-639 YKTQIHDIKEGLD
+639 YKAQIHEIKEGLD
-652 LMKIKYVD
+652 LLKIKYVE
-660 NFEKWFLQKYNVSLE
+660 NFEKWFLQKYNVGLE

-690 EDEKEKEKIYN
+690 EDEKEKEKIFN

-713 IQTIKRAKR
+713 IQTIKRAKK
-722 NEKNMK
+722 NEKNFK